1 MRLPILLLWFCFA
14 AAGSDASL
22 TVAGI
27 RVMPERWDK
36 RANLATLER
45 WAREA
50 AGKGAELIVAPEGFL
65 EGYVGNSAS
74 NPGLTREK
82 YLEAGEAID
91 GVLLN
96 RVRDLARELKVYLS
110 LGFAERRG
118 DRMYN
123 SSVIFSPSGEVV
135 LRYSKAHTNDDEPF
149 NTKGAEFPVAQ
160 TPLGRWGTLICFDR
174 QLPETS
180 RILALNGAQLILV
193 PAYGM
198 WGETNDVMMRTRA
211 LENSVW
217 VMFVHP
223 RRCLIVDPAG
233 KVVASDDG
241 GGDQVVTARITL
253 DSRIGRGPIRFRR
266 PEIYGD
272 LLKK

>member
-1 MRLPILLLWFCFA
+1 MRELSLLI
-14 AAGSDASL
+14 AGCLTAVAGDVSF

-36 RANLATLER
+36 QANLAKLER
-45 WAREA
+45 WTREA
-50 AGKGAELIVAPEGFL
+50 AQKGASLVVAPEGFL
-65 EGYVGNSAS
+65 EGYVGNQAS

-82 YLEAGEAID
+82 YFGVGESID
-91 GVLLN
+91 GPLLA
-96 RVRDLARELKVYLS
+96 RVRSLARELKIYLS
-110 LGFAERRG
+110 LGFAERRE

-123 SSVIFSPSGEVV
+123 SSVVFSPEGDVA
-135 LRYSKAHTNDDEPF
+135 LRYSKSHTNDDEPF
-149 NTKGAEFPVAQ
+149 NTKGREFPVAE
-160 TPLGRWGTLICFDR
+160 TPLGRWGALICFDR

-180 RILALNGAQLILV
+180 RILAIKGAQLILV

-223 RRCLIVDPAG
+223 RRCLVIDPSG
-233 KVVASDDG
+233 KVIASDDG
-241 GGDQVVTARITL
+241 GGDQVVTARMVL
-253 DSRIGRGPIRFRR
+253 DNRIGRGPIRFRR
-266 PEIYGD
+266 PEIYED
-272 LLKK
+272 LLKQ